1 MIKQNQTYL
10 NRLHVVMD
18 AVCIYFAGFAAWYI
32 RFKCTIFGFWLN
44 QEIFDLNRYYP
55 EFYQYQKQLFDPV
68 IVIVFVLWSL
78 YTKALPAWFQGTCE
92 SGQSESDRTWT
103 FCICD
108 HCMADSE
115 LSSFFISVILFI

>member
-1 MIKQNQTYL
+1 M
-10 NRLHVVMD
+10 H
-18 AVCIYFAGFAAWYI
+18 
-32 RFKCTIFGFWLN
+32 
-44 QEIFDLNRYYP
+44 DLWILAESGDFRSQP
-55 EFYQYQKQLFDPV
+55 LLSRVLSISETADQLFDPV

-115 LSSFFISVILFI
+115 LSSFLYLLFYLFNFVSVFVR

>member
-1 MIKQNQTYL
+1 M
-10 NRLHVVMD
+10 H
-18 AVCIYFAGFAAWYI
+18 
-32 RFKCTIFGFWLN
+32 
-44 QEIFDLNRYYP
+44 DLWILAESGDFRSQP
-55 EFYQYQKQLFDPV
+55 LLSRVLSISETADQLFDPV

-92 SGQSESDRTWT
+92 SGQSESDRSWT